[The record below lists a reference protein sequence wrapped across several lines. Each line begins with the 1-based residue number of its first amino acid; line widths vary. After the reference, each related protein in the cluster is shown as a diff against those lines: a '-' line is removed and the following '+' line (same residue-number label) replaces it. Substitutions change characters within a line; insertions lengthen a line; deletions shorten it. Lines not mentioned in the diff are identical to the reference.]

1 MEILY
6 ILVILSLGFS
16 VGFLIVFFWAVNTD
30 QMNSLDTVSWS
41 ILDEDKKIKQKDED
55 TTNE

>member
-16 VGFLIVFFWAVNTD
+16 IGFLMIFFWAVNSN
-30 QMNSLDTVSWS
+30 QMSSLDTAPWS
-41 ILDEDKKIKQKDED
+41 ILEDDEHKTVNNKDEKQ
-55 TTNE
+55 

>member
-16 VGFLIVFFWAVNTD
+16 LGFLIVFFWAVNKD
-30 QMNSLDTVSWS
+30 QMSSLDTVSWS
-41 ILDEDKKIKQKDED
+41 ILDEDTKIIQTDED
-55 TTNE
+55 TTND